1 MYGRSPK
8 NIVGVGSFSRKLSIY
23 ETLVMLLNLSNKKV
37 NGIEIEIKDDLFSY
51 KLVKFMTYDKS

>member
-8 NIVGVGSFSRKLSIY
+8 NIDGVGSFSRKLSIY